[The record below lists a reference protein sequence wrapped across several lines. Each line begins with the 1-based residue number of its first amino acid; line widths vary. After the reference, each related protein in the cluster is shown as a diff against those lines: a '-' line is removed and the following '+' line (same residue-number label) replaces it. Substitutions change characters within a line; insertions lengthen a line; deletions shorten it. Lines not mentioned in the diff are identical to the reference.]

1 MAISFLFKVNTT
13 DYTGNVVQNTYAV
26 NKLPVYKEYEDANGE
41 THRRFI
47 RNKVQGSFQM
57 VFKDVEDYAAF
68 QAILETNRSA
78 TNFTVPCTV
87 YDNISGT
94 QVTIN
99 AFLDYKLTVM
109 QTAGLKEYMKV
120 FDVTIEER

>member
-1 MAISFLFKVNTT
+1 MAISFLFKIGTT
-13 DYTGNVVQNTYAV
+13 DVTGHVVQNTYKV

-47 RNKVQGSFQM
+47 RNKFKGSLQM
-57 VFKDVEDYAAF
+57 VFADLNDYSAF
-68 QAILETNRSA
+68 RALIDANISA
-78 TNFTVPCTV
+78 TNHSVPVTL
-87 YDNISGT
+87 YDNLTGT
-94 QVTIN
+94 HGSVN
-99 AFLDYKLTVM
+99 AFIDYEPTVM

>member
-68 QAILETNRSA
+68 KTTLETNRSA